1 MNLKEESLKL
11 HSLNKGKLEIKSKVK
26 IENQKDLSLAYTPG
40 VAYVCKEI
48 EKNPQEA
55 YTYTSKGN
63 MVAVISDGSTG
74 LGLSIARLLT
84 KKWAGVSQ
92 LPGTMNIL

>member
-48 EKNPQEA
+48 EKIYMSATVLWN
-55 YTYTSKGN
+55 G
-63 MVAVISDGSTG
+63 
-74 LGLSIARLLT
+74 
-84 KKWAGVSQ
+84 
-92 LPGTMNIL
+92 IL

>member
-48 EKNPQEA
+48 EKNPQD
-55 YTYTSKGN
+55 
-63 MVAVISDGSTG
+63 V
-74 LGLSIARLLT
+74 
-84 KKWAGVSQ
+84 
-92 LPGTMNIL
+92 